1 VIFKILSRAYNQSI
15 KLFSKTAFLKALDAA
30 DNETFFI

>member
-1 VIFKILSRAYNQSI
+1 VTVTVASIFHAKRAYP
-15 KLFSKTAFLKALDAA
+15 KTAFLKALDAA